1 MAFLASRGAEKR
13 TFEGNI
19 LERDDSRI
27 MFVGVMGEGSSQSAL
42 ELPSPMCSPHLFQ
55 AFLKI

>member
-27 MFVGVMGEGSSQSAL
+27 MFVGVMEEGAASQLWSSQVLCAAHIFSK
-42 ELPSPMCSPHLFQ
+42 LF
-55 AFLKI
+55 